1 MELTFTIPDD
11 VADQLQKASTKPLPR
26 LLLEL
31 VAIKA
36 YELDLITTRHV
47 QEMLSFE
54 SRWEV
59 DALFKAYD
67 VRDHGFTM
75 EELERGRAIILP
87 SVRQMISIK

>member
-1 MELTFTIPDD
+1 MEVTLMIPDD

-36 YELDLITTRHV
+36 HELGLITAGQV
-47 QEMLSFE
+47 QEMLGFE

-67 VRDHGFTM
+67 VQPHPHSYG
-75 EELERGRAIILP
+75 P
-87 SVRQMISIK
+87 